1 MKKWLVRREYGISNV
16 KCNYVND
23 WMLMWIY
30 GWILRERRSK
40 RGMINEEEC
49 EENSPKCV
57 KGYCN
62 IMHNDSVF
70 IGYWNSN

>member
-1 MKKWLVRREYGISNV
+1 
-16 KCNYVND
+16 
-23 WMLMWIY
+23 
-30 GWILRERRSK
+30 
-40 RGMINEEEC
+40 MINEEEC

-70 IGYWNSN
+70 IGYWNSNQYSNGDYHK